1 MRRNLMLSFTI
12 ILGLAFSASQLNAM
26 TISTYAEYNSAP
38 DVFDSSTAEDG
49 SISSQVSGNDGYS
62 FGGASASADAG
73 GYLSVSA
80 SYRSAAWDFCSY
92 SAEASFKED
101 FLNTSDDDLYY
112 YLDFGIV
119 NEYIHEVEGPGIN
132 GPTDAWSTAN
142 IQILLD
148 NSVIWDSTTK
158 AAVSDHG
165 NTFTGDTDIEF
176 IYNEELEYYPPPHET
191 DLAYSYAKATG
202 SYQNVFPLGIFGSGD
217 SFTLEYRV
225 AAMAT
230 GMDVGIASSSF
241 GVMGSVD
248 SAPAPVPEPAA
259 IFLISSGLIALFGF
273 KKLSS
278 VDHDA

>member
-1 MRRNLMLSFTI
+1 MRRNFMLSFAI
-12 ILGLAFSASQLNAM
+12 ILGLAFPAFQLNAM
-26 TISTYAEYNSAP
+26 TISTYAGYYSAP

-62 FGGASASADAG
+62 FGGANASADAS

-80 SYRSAAWDFCSY
+80 SYRSNGYDFCGY
-92 SAEASFKED
+92 IAEASFKED

-119 NEYIHEVEGPGIN
+119 NEYIHEVEGPGICAT
-132 GPTDAWSTAN
+132 GAWSTAN

-148 NSVIWDSTTK
+148 NFVIWDSTTRMF
-158 AAVSDHG
+158 VYDMG
-165 NTFTGDTDIEF
+165 YTFTGDTDIEF
-176 IYNEELEYYPPPHET
+176 IYDDEIEYYPPPYET
-191 DLAYSYAKATG
+191 EPAYIYAKATG
-202 SYQNVFPLGIFGSGD
+202 SYQNVFSLGMFGSGD

-241 GVMGSVD
+241 GLMGSVD
-248 SAPAPVPEPAA
+248 SVPAPVPEPAA
-259 IFLISSGLIALFGF
+259 IFLISSGLIALVGF

-278 VDHDA
+278 VDHT